1 MRLQKEE
8 DEKEK
13 ARLEYNNRGDNI
25 SSASSFTY
33 YLSSE
38 IHSDDSDSTTQK
50 KLRVKQTEADMLLEE
65 SLKQAAEE
73 NKDQSNKRKF
83 SEDDGM
89 PGSSNSKKNKK

>member
-1 MRLQKEE
+1 
-8 DEKEK
+8 
-13 ARLEYNNRGDNI
+13 
-25 SSASSFTY
+25 
-33 YLSSE
+33 
-38 IHSDDSDSTTQK
+38 
-50 KLRVKQTEADMLLEE
+50 MLLEE